1 MIINQDDCIEI
12 DRDRAPKL
20 QSAIYYALDGDQVHI
35 LTMLAQ
41 KSGDPWV
48 RLTRPAKFKIKILNF
63 YRTECLE
70 IAKLCYM
77 LHAKEVPGDV
87 RSSW

>member
-48 RLTRPAKFKIKILNF
+48 RLSSSASFKLKFYIFIERN
-63 YRTECLE
+63 
-70 IAKLCYM
+70 
-77 LHAKEVPGDV
+77 V
-87 RSSW
+87 